1 MSKSPL
7 VAGSQ
12 PDPSSPSDV
21 DELRARLARAS
32 AAADAAGLDALV
44 VTPGHDLTYLC
55 GYRALP
61 LERLTAL
68 VIRPGSDPLMI
79 VPELERPAA
88 EASPVGGLGLVIQTW
103 QETEDP
109 CQLVAANVPA
119 ASRIAVDDRMWARTA
134 FALRDAVPQAE
145 WVTAGDVIADLRL
158 RKTAAEVLA
167 LQAAGAA
174 IDAVHAQ
181 VAELL
186 RPGRTEREVGGDIAD
201 LILASGHSQVDFVI
215 VAGGENGA
223 SPHHEVSD
231 RVLQVGDPV
240 VVDIGGTMP
249 SGYCSDSTRTYSIGE
264 PLPEFLTAYA
274 ALQDAQAA
282 AVAHARPG
290 VTCESVDAAARDVLT
305 EAGLGEAFVHRTGH
319 GIGLETHEE
328 PYIVSGNTRVLEPGM
343 AFSIEPGFYLQGRF
357 GARIEDIVVCAEDG
371 VVNCNN
377 RPRGLVITEV

>member
-1 MSKSPL
+1 MSNSRSD
-7 VAGSQ
+7 ADSQ
-12 PDPSSPSDV
+12 SSPTAVVDA
-21 DELRARLARAS
+21 DELSARLERV
-32 AAADAAGLDALV
+32 AAAAAAAGLDALV

-68 VIRPGSDPLMI
+68 LVRPGSDPLMI
-79 VPELERPAA
+79 VPELERSAA
-88 EASPVGGLGLVIQTW
+88 EASPVGGLGLAIQTW

-109 CQLVAANVPA
+109 CQLLAANVPGA
-119 ASRIAVDDRMWARTA
+119 TRIAVDDRMWARTA
-134 FALRDAVPQAE
+134 FALRDAVPDAG

-174 IDAVHAQ
+174 IDEVHAQ
-181 VAELL
+181 VAALL

-231 RVLQVGDPV
+231 RVLQMGDPV

-264 PLPEFLTAYA
+264 PPADFLTAFA
-274 ALQDAQAA
+274 VLHAAQAA

-305 EAGLGEAFVHRTGH
+305 EAGLGEAFLHRTGH

-343 AFSIEPGFYLQGRF
+343 AFSVEPGFYLRGRF
-357 GARIEDIVVCAEDG
+357 GARIEDIVVCTDDG

-377 RPRGLVITEV
+377 RPRELIIAEV

>member
-1 MSKSPL
+1 
-7 VAGSQ
+7 V
-12 PDPSSPSDV
+12 
-21 DELRARLARAS
+21 S
-32 AAADAAGLDALV
+32 AAVADSGLDALV
-44 VTPGHDLTYLC
+44 VTPGHDMTYLC

-68 VIRPGSDPLMI
+68 LIRPGGDPLMV

-88 EASPVGGLGLVIQTW
+88 EASPVGRLGLAIHSW

-109 CQLVAANVPA
+109 FQLVASHIRGAE
-119 ASRIAVDDRMWARTA
+119 RIAVDDRMWARTA
-134 FALRDAVPQAE
+134 FALRDAVATAA

-158 RKTAAEVLA
+158 RKTHAEVVA

-174 IDAVHAQ
+174 IDEVHAQ
-181 VAELL
+181 VAGLL

-231 RVLQVGDPV
+231 RVLQLGDPV

-249 SGYCSDSTRTYSIGE
+249 SGYCSDSTRTYAVGE
-264 PLPEFLTAYA
+264 PPPEFVTAYA
-274 ALQDAQAA
+274 ALQLAQAA
-282 AVAHARPG
+282 AVAHARAG
-290 VTCESVDAAARDVLT
+290 VSCESVDAAAREVLV
-305 EAGLGEAFVHRTGH
+305 EAGLGEAFIHRTGH

-328 PYIVSGNTRVLEPGM
+328 PYIVTGNTRLLEPGM
-343 AFSIEPGFYLQGRF
+343 AFSVEPGFYLQGRF
-357 GARIEDIVVCAEDG
+357 GARIEDIVVCTETG

-377 RPRGLVITEV
+377 RPRELIVAEV

>member
-1 MSKSPL
+1 MAMSKSPS
-7 VAGSQ
+7 VDRSQ
-12 PDPSSPSDV
+12 PHPSAPSDPG
-21 DELRARLARAS
+21 ELSARLARAS
-32 AAADAAGLDALV
+32 AAAAAAGLDAV
-44 VTPGHDLTYLC
+44 IVTPGHDLTYLC

-68 VIRPGSDPLMI
+68 LIRPGSDPLMI

-158 RKTAAEVLA
+158 RKTAAEVSA

-264 PLPEFLTAYA
+264 PSPAFLTAYA
-274 ALQDAQAA
+274 EIGR
-282 AVAHARPG
+282 AH
-290 VTCESVDAAARDVLT
+290 V
-305 EAGLGEAFVHRTGH
+305 
-319 GIGLETHEE
+319 
-328 PYIVSGNTRVLEPGM
+328 
-343 AFSIEPGFYLQGRF
+343 
-357 GARIEDIVVCAEDG
+357 
-371 VVNCNN
+371 
-377 RPRGLVITEV
+377 